1 MYHGRGRVSNVRA
14 MDQDATFAPAVALRV
29 ARPVSTM
36 FCGDGDQDG
45 LREDTT
51 TRNPTPDL
59 NSPALGRFFS
69 GAAAARHL
77 SDCLAGHIENP
88 KRPSAS
94 LCGTRSG
101 EAAAVPG
108 DVSDPESVQRIVEA
122 AREAY
127 GPPEILVNN
136 AGFLQQK
143 RFVDL
148 TVEDFDRMIAV
159 HLRGTFLCTSAVLP
173 DMLSRGSGIIVNVA
187 SQLGQI
193 GGIELCH
200 YSAAKAGIIGLTKSL
215 AREVSAQGVRV
226 NAVAPGPINTE
237 LILGLSEEWQRAKAA
252 ELPLGRFG
260 EPAEVAETVAFLVS
274 DGATLYVGQT
284 LGPNSGDVML

>member
-1 MYHGRGRVSNVRA
+1 MTPERSRAVLVTGAGSGIGRAIAEKLAKDGERVVVNDLNAQTADEV
-14 MDQDATFAPAVALRV
+14 V
-29 ARPVSTM
+29 ARI
-36 FCGDGDQDG
+36 
-45 LREDTT
+45 RE
-51 TRNPTPDL
+51 
-59 NSPALGRFFS
+59 S
-69 GAAAARHL
+69 G
-77 SDCLAGHIENP
+77 
-88 KRPSAS
+88 
-94 LCGTRSG
+94 G
-101 EAAAVPG
+101 EAAPAPG
-108 DVSDPESVQRIVEA
+108 DVSDPESVRRIVEA
-122 AREAY
+122 AYEAY
-127 GPPEILVNN
+127 GPPDILVNN

-143 RFVDL
+143 RFADL

-159 HLRGTFLCTSAVLP
+159 HLRGTFLCTRAVLS

-237 LILGLSEEWQRAKAA
+237 LVLGLSDEWRDAKAA

-260 EPAEVAETVAFLVS
+260 EPWEVAETVAFLVS
-274 DGATLYVGQT
+274 DAATLYVGQT

>member
-1 MYHGRGRVSNVRA
+1 VNPETADEV
-14 MDQDATFAPAVALRV
+14 VA
-29 ARPVSTM
+29 
-36 FCGDGDQDG
+36 GIKEWG
-45 LREDTT
+45 
-51 TRNPTPDL
+51 
-59 NSPALGRFFS
+59 
-69 GAAAARHL
+69 
-77 SDCLAGHIENP
+77 
-88 KRPSAS
+88 
-94 LCGTRSG
+94 G
-101 EAAAVPG
+101 EAAAAPG
-108 DVSDPESVQRIVEA
+108 DVSDAESVQRIVA
-122 AREAY
+122 ATHEAY
-127 GPPEILVNN
+127 GSPEILVNN

-159 HLRGTFLCTSAVLP
+159 HLRGTFLCTRAVLP
-173 DMLSRGSGIIVNVA
+173 EMLSRGSGIIVNVA

-200 YSAAKAGIIGLTKSL
+200 YSSAKAGIIGLTKSL

-237 LILGLSEEWQRAKAA
+237 LVLGLSEEWRNAKAA

-260 EPAEVAETVAFLVS
+260 EPWEVAKTVAFLVS